1 MTTYAS
7 RGDDTAYTPVDTAYT
22 PVDTAVSGPRA
33 LYVAGAELALPRGHV
48 LGRAADRVHALRPR
62 DLRGY

>member
-7 RGDDTAYTPVDTAYT
+7 RGDDTAYT

-33 LYVAGAELALPRGHV
+33 LYVAGVELALPRGHV